1 MTPPVVPIP
10 IYPVADRYVNVQREL
25 IYGTP
30 ATAGMVTIPVAGFNP
45 EPKVN
50 PIEDK
55 ALRGAMTSVYNI
67 ELGGQWNEVSIP
79 ESPLFGDTIGHILL
93 NLFGDYTATGTASTP
108 TWTTSSSVAA
118 GATAIPVTS
127 ATAATAGTFVQIGT
141 TTTAEIVTVGT
152 GSTTTSIVLAA
163 TSPLRFNHTTAATV
177 TTVIAPF
184 THVFATLNPASAI
197 GNVGSQPPSHTFLDR
212 NQVVGT
218 PGYSDVYP
226 YGCFSQVKLTG
237 NTSGFLTWEGTFM
250 AWPQTTA
257 SSAPTAAVSTVAP
270 IPAWRGASSI
280 GGTSVNDISEWGIT
294 LTRVIE
300 PIVTVDGNFA
310 PYVFA
315 RGPLDGTFDIKY
327 DPALDESALN
337 LMLNNTQPT
346 LSWTTTNGGSGAGL
360 VSFAFAAQMGAYTD
374 SKLVAD
380 KTVFGYDVTGT
391 LLGNTTNVGNSGGYG
406 VAQITLINSYPS
418 Y

>member
-1 MTPPVVPIP
+1 MTPPVVPVP
-10 IYPVADRYVNVQREL
+10 IYPVADRYVNCAREL
-25 IYGTP
+25 IYGTQV
-30 ATAGMVTIPVAGFNP
+30 TTGMVTIPVAGFTP

-79 ESPLFGDTIGHILL
+79 ESPLFGDTIGHILF

-108 TWTTSSSVAA
+108 TGVTSTATAA
-118 GATAIPVTS
+118 GATSLTVT
-127 ATAATAGTFVQIGT
+127 TGGTTFTSGSFIQLGT
-141 TTTAEIVTVGT
+141 TTTSELLTVGT
-152 GSTTTSIVLAA
+152 GSTTTSITLA
-163 TSPLRFNHTTAATV
+163 TPTRFAHTTAATI
-177 TTVIAPF
+177 TTVVAPF
-184 THVFATLNPASAI
+184 THVFSTLNPASAI

-212 NQVVGT
+212 NQVIGT

-237 NTSGFLTWEGTFM
+237 NTSGFLSWEGTFM
-250 AWPQTTA
+250 AWPQTTVSA
-257 SSAPTAAVSTVAP
+257 APTAQISTVAP

-294 LTRVIE
+294 LTRVVE

-337 LMLNNTQPT
+337 YMLNNTQPT
-346 LSWTTTNGGSGAGL
+346 LSWTTTNGGSGASL

-391 LLGNTTNVGNSGGYG
+391 LLGNSTNVGNSGGYG
-406 VAQITLINSYPS
+406 VAQITLINSYPG